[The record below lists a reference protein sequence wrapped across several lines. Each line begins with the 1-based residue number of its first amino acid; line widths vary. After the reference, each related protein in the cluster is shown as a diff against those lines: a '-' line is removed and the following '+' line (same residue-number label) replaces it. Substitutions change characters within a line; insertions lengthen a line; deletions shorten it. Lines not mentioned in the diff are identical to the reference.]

1 MYIYI
6 DEKTWE
12 RLAPTIGMAHV
23 ESTHVYRAAR
33 VGFVCPASV
42 VRLAIEQAGN
52 MDSEHRSTFDNVK
65 GEDCAFQRIDGR
77 PGWWRVFP
85 LGCPLGSWHSTPN
98 ISDET
103 FHGDRNRLME
113 SLVDANARNA
123 VLEADLELSQRESAH
138 KVAELEADR
147 ERYKPSKRP
156 VLLCIMCGKPIANGA
171 EILAP
176 TGGFLHRLCVIG

>member
-1 MYIYI
+1 MNIYI

-33 VGFVCPASV
+33 VGF
-42 VRLAIEQAGN
+42 
-52 MDSEHRSTFDNVK
+52 
-65 GEDCAFQRIDGR
+65 DGR